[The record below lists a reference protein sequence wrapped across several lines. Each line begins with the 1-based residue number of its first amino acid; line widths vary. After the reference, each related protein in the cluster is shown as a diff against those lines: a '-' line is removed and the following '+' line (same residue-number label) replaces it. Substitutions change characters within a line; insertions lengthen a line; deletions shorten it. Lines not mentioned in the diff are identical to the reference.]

1 MTRTEREAPGEM
13 RAFLAAATG
22 LPTILLTAALVV
34 VACFWLLAALGL
46 AAVGSFDTDVDLRAW
61 HLSGVPVT
69 VAFSLLTVLAWSSA
83 VGTTLLVAEIA
94 PPGPLTGLLLRPVT
108 TGVAVL
114 AAWATTRALVLPLHR
129 LFPDEPVPPVPVP
142 PVPVPRVSA
151 PPERGV
157 PSVSVPRVSGPRVSG
172 PRVSGPG
179 RPASAPA
186 TASVARAARIRV
198 KPTDDGGAGTGP
210 VRELPDRAD
219 EPGLADTSLAAA
231 DRGPR
236 S

>member
-1 MTRTEREAPGEM
+1 M

-83 VGTTLLVAEIA
+83 VGATLLAAEIA
-94 PPGPLTGLLLRPVT
+94 PPGPLTGLLLRPVM
-108 TGVAVL
+108 TGGAVL
-114 AAWATTRALVLPLHR
+114 AAWATTRVLVRPLHR
-129 LFPDEPVPPVPVP
+129 LFPDEPAPPVPVSPVPAP
-142 PVPVPRVSA
+142 PVPAPR
-151 PPERGV
+151 G
-157 PSVSVPRVSGPRVSG
+157 
-172 PRVSGPG
+172 SGPG
-179 RPASAPA
+179 RPALVPA
-186 TASVARAARIRV
+186 TASVVRAARVRA
-198 KPTDDGGAGTGP
+198 KSTDNGGADTGP
-210 VRELPDRAD
+210 LRELPDRAD

-231 DRGPR
+231 DRSPR
-236 S
+236 T

>member
-1 MTRTEREAPGEM
+1 M

-114 AAWATTRALVLPLHR
+114 AAWATTRALVRPLHR
-129 LFPDEPVPPVPVP
+129 LFPDEPVP

-157 PSVSVPRVSGPRVSG
+157 PSVSVPRVSV

-179 RPASAPA
+179 RPALAPA

-198 KPTDDGGAGTGP
+198 KPTDNGGAGTGP

-236 S
+236 T